1 MTNKKTIYS
10 LSFFLPIVIVLFCWF
25 LMKVPPFGDRVF
37 LIGDDEIEYMN
48 FFSYFKTFFTSNNS
62 FFYSVAR
69 CCGAQMFNMMAYYN
83 FCSPV
88 NSLLFFCPEQYWN
101 IGFQFLIAIKLGL
114 CGLTFSYFL
123 NKECNTNEISSV
135 LFAVAYAL
143 AGDTILTS
151 MANFIFIDSFILLPL
166 VLLGVTRIIREN
178 DYRLFVVSIA
188 LSILSNGYSGY
199 VSLLFAFCWFIYK
212 YSLECNYDWKTFF
225 DKSKTLVISTF
236 VGCCFT
242 AWLLLP
248 VQLGMPDEK
257 YSFFHF
263 SSIFNIRCNFIGLLS
278 KFFSNNVLDNL
289 FYDDVSPFVFIGIFT
304 FILLLLYFFNNAIPK
319 KERCISG
326 IFLGFL
332 VASFTLNFLFVL
344 WSMGVEQPNG
354 TIFRFTFVFKLF
366 AIYLAYKSF
375 LKIREMNIKY
385 AFWCL
390 SFFFLISCLVFLSKF
405 YYVSTKYLAVDI
417 VLAMVFFHFV
427 FSCIKGKFKNIC
439 LMNFIVVALFFG
451 NMTENTLY
459 FYYSQNHSGLSTN
472 ASDFKN
478 YVVDARKILD
488 FLKKTDNDF
497 YRTDS
502 ETWFANYKACFY
514 NNSPLLLNFNGISHY
529 SSFFP
534 SYYLK
539 FFDKIGVLR
548 LFDDGGVT
556 VRKQQ
561 IAFPSMLLGI
571 KYMMSTITD
580 TKYPFE
586 IVKNQ
591 KDLENNKLYLFKNSL
606 ALPVAFVVENN
617 PDLLSDFSNKFGCDF
632 QNDVL
637 KTLAGKDFGDVYS
650 AEHLGIL
657 NKNFVYKVKSDD
669 NLYILTENNH
679 KIENIFAYI
688 KINGKSYFDN
698 YLPLAYYQYNYLG
711 NFSKNSRLNFD
722 FDFQKNQDGDSLQNY
737 DIDFSVVYENMPKL
751 KKYYDEISKKPCKIE
766 KISSS
771 HLKIYLDEIKDNQ
784 YLFLTIPFDKAW
796 KVKVDGEVRPP
807 AMVFGALTVV
817 PLKLGDKIVEMN
829 YVPIGFKLGFVI
841 SLLAFLAILYG
852 FFNYKSI
859 NGKV

>member
-10 LSFFLPIVIVLFCWF
+10 LSFFLPIVIVILCWF

-62 FFYSVAR
+62 LFYSVAR

-101 IGFQFLIAIKLGL
+101 IGFQFLIAIKLGF
-114 CGLTFSYFL
+114 CGLTFSYFV

-166 VLLGVTRIIREN
+166 VLLGVTRIIRKN

-248 VQLGMPDEK
+248 VQLGLPDEK

-278 KFFSNNVLDNL
+278 KFFSNNVLDDL

-366 AIYLAYKSF
+366 AIYLAYRAF
-375 LKIREMNIKY
+375 LKIGEMNIKY

-390 SFFFLISCLVFLSKF
+390 SLFALIACFVIFSKF
-405 YYVSTKYLAVDI
+405 YYVSIKYFIVDI
-417 VLAMVFFHFV
+417 VLAMVFFEFI
-427 FSCIKGKFKNIC
+427 FSCINGKNKK
-439 LMNFIVVALFFG
+439 FIYGVFVVALFLG
-451 NMTENTLY
+451 NMAENTLY
-459 FYYSQNHSGLSTN
+459 FYTSQNRAGLSTK

-478 YVVDARKILD
+478 YVVDARNILN
-488 FLKKTDNDF
+488 FLEKTDDDL
-497 YRTDS
+497 YRVES
-502 ETWFANYKACFY
+502 ETWFANDSKCFY
-514 NNSPLLLNFNGISHY
+514 NNSAMLLNFNGISHY

-534 SYYLK
+534 PHYLK
-539 FFDKIGVLR
+539 FFGKSGIMILLEKEGIT
-548 LFDDGGVT
+548 F
-556 VRKQQ
+556 RKQG

-571 KYMMSTITD
+571 KYVISTIKD

-586 IVKNQ
+586 MVNNQ
-591 KDLENNKLYLFKNSL
+591 KDLENNKLFLFKNSL
-606 ALPVAFVVENN
+606 ALPMALVVDEN
-617 PDLLSDFSNKFGCDF
+617 PQLLSDFDNKFGCEF

-650 AEHLGIL
+650 SENLGIL
-657 NKNFVYKVKSDD
+657 KNSIAYKVKFDG
-669 NLYILTENNH
+669 NLYLFSQNNK
-679 KIENIFAYI
+679 KIDWIFDKI
-688 KINGKSYFDN
+688 SINGKSFFDN
-698 YLPLAYYQYNYLG
+698 YMPYADAQYNYLG
-711 NFSKNSRLNFD
+711 NFSKNSVLNLDLKLKTLDGGYSQQNDDVD
-722 FDFQKNQDGDSLQNY
+722 FT
-737 DIDFSVVYENMPKL
+737 VVYENMPKL
-751 KKYYDEISKKPCKIE
+751 KKYYDKIAKKPCKIE

-796 KVKVDGEVRPP
+796 KVKVDGEVRHP

-817 PLKLGDKIVEMN
+817 PLKSGDKIVEMN